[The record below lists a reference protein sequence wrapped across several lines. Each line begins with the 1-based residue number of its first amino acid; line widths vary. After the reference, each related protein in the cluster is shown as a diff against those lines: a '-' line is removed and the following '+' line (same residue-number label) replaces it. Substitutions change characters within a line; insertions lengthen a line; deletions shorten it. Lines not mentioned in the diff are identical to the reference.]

1 MKTRFASVVLLLV
14 VSFQARLFAV
24 DLELE
29 KKKMERDLEDRT
41 STEIRR
47 YFSDL
52 NFLVTAEVTLVD
64 LTPPVKKDKGDNKD
78 FLLPGVSGFQ
88 AETEH
93 SEESAKPQI
102 GIESIVIKLLI
113 DKNRTMEEKDL
124 LTNIAFYT
132 GKLNKVRGDRVDIQE
147 MSFPASTLQIQ
158 REQQRAEQEKR
169 IQELEKAK
177 QDADLRAAQQQKNQ
191 PDQLTPAKEPE
202 SFLNPTTMLLLGLGL
217 LLLILLIVLLAR
229 GKRQSEV
236 QQMPMQMLPAQ
247 QLMQGAEGQG
257 QSAPQQA
264 LVEQNTEFQEAM
276 EVDKIRHNLIATC
289 AGESDLTSNVIR
301 DMIADTN
308 QKDRLMMVVSQLGNN
323 LLQVMRDYFSLEEM
337 KVLQELSLE
346 KQEKTPME
354 IREALASF
362 QNLLTIKRFSQ
373 ARNSKQNPF
382 AFLEK
387 LSEPQLYLLMKDEPP
402 GIIAIILSQLSTPV
416 ASSMLK
422 NLPSMQQGEVALE
435 LGKLRRL
442 TSDTYISVAKQ
453 LAAKAATIP
462 VINNVQ
468 VQGTDL
474 LLDIFDNIDETAES
488 SIIEFIKVVNLD
500 LYREITSQRVSF
512 SALNQLDER
521 LLRQIVKDISGDE
534 MAIALKNAPK
544 EISERFFSVLP
555 SKARIILEDRLVSM
569 KNVSPDD
576 ELKAR
581 RRITRMVRSYIK
593 SGGATLAAAPAGEE
607 TGEEA
612 QEEQLQ

>member
-1 MKTRFASVVLLLV
+1 MKTRFASVVFFLV
-14 VSFQARLFAV
+14 VLLQPRLFAV

-29 KKKMERDLEDRT
+29 KKKMERDLEDRI

-47 YFSDL
+47 YFADL
-52 NFLVTAEVTLVD
+52 NFLVTADVTLVD
-64 LTPPVKKDKGDNKD
+64 LTPAKKDRVDNKD

-88 AETEH
+88 AE
-93 SEESAKPQI
+93 SPRAEETAKPQI

-113 DKNRTMEEKDL
+113 DKNRTTEEKDL

-132 GKLNKVRGDRVDIQE
+132 GKLNKIRGDRVDIQE
-147 MSFPASTLQIQ
+147 LSFPATTLQLQ

-177 QDADLRAAQQQKNQ
+177 QDAEMRAAQQKPQT
-191 PDQLTPAKEPE
+191 DQLTPAKQPEP
-202 SFLNPTTMLLLGLGL
+202 FLNPTTMLLLGLGL
-217 LLLILLIVLLAR
+217 LLLVLIVVLLSR
-229 GKRQSEV
+229 GKKQPSPEV
-236 QQMPMQMLPAQ
+236 QQTSAPLIPQEQALAQ
-247 QLMQGAEGQG
+247 VTEGQP
-257 QSAPQQA
+257 ADQQT
-264 LVEQNTEFQEAM
+264 LVGPSTEFQEAM
-276 EVDKIRHNLIATC
+276 EVDKVRHSLIATC

-301 DMIADTN
+301 DLIADAN
-308 QKDRLMMVVSQLGNN
+308 QRERLTTIISQLGNN
-323 LLQVMRDYFSLEEM
+323 LLQVMRDYFSIEEM
-337 KVLQELSLE
+337 KVLQGLSLE

-354 IREALASF
+354 IREVLSFF
-362 QNLLTIKRFSQ
+362 QNQLAIKRFSE
-373 ARNSKQNPF
+373 ARSSKQNPF

-402 GIIAIILSQLSTPV
+402 GIIAIILSQLSTTV

-442 TSDTYISVAKQ
+442 TSDTYVAVAKQ

-474 LLDIFDNIDETAES
+474 LLDIFDNIDEAAES

-500 LYREITSQRVSF
+500 LYRKITSQRVSF
-512 SALNQLDER
+512 SAISQLDER

-544 EISERFFSVLP
+544 EITDRFFSVLP
-555 SKARIILEDRLVSM
+555 SKSRIILEDRLAAM
-569 KNVSPDD
+569 KAVSPDD

-581 RRITRMVRSYIK
+581 RRITRMVRSYVK
-593 SGGATLAAAPAGEE
+593 SGGGTLAAAPVTSESGEE
-607 TGEEA
+607 TQEA
-612 QEEQLQ
+612 QVQ